1 MILSVSEC
9 IEAFKRE
16 HPDLYPIWYVEDGGA
31 YLFNCLKRGVSRDE
45 AMSSFYVADPTDGR
59 IYGPVPVMGI
69 LDNEELAK
77 KLENPH
83 MIDGEDQLLEHSSMG
98 NRVGRYS
105 VRRKGSLIIM
115 DGTVLEM
122 MDVYDDL
129 DQHIQ
134 ESNYDVR
141 CFGFDPYNARAFVER
156 WIRENGEFGVEKVI
170 QGAKTESVP
179 LGELKKLSSERM
191 LIFDQEMMTFAMQ
204 NTVAI
209 EDTNGNRKLSKK
221 RYDEKIDSVAAML
234 DAYVAYKLNTDTFE

>member
-105 VRRKGSLIIM
+105 VRRKGSRNTDCRFL
-115 DGTVLEM
+115 
-122 MDVYDDL
+122 
-129 DQHIQ
+129 
-134 ESNYDVR
+134 NR
-141 CFGFDPYNARAFVER
+141 
-156 WIRENGEFGVEKVI
+156 
-170 QGAKTESVP
+170 KTESNAASGHYGRDKAKPYLYTDYLMHYGIKGQKWGVRRFQNED
-179 LGELKKLSSERM
+179 G
-191 LIFDQEMMTFAMQ
+191 TWTAM
-204 NTVAI
+204 
-209 EDTNGNRKLSKK
+209 
-221 RYDEKIDSVAAML
+221 
-234 DAYVAYKLNTDTFE
+234 